1 MIGSSRR
8 DAMTQLT
15 KALTVVATIL
25 VGSTALVGS
34 ALAVDSP
41 FYPDNFKNPT
51 LPHPSVGSG
60 SGIPSQYRL
69 GD

>member
-1 MIGSSRR
+1 
-8 DAMTQLT
+8 MTQLT

-25 VGSTALVGS
+25 VGATALVGS

-60 SGIPSQYRL
+60 SGIPPQYRL

>member
-1 MIGSSRR
+1 
-8 DAMTQLT
+8 MTQFT

-25 VGSTALVGS
+25 VGATALAGS
-34 ALAVDSP
+34 ALAVDTP

-60 SGIPSQYRL
+60 SGIPPQYRL

>member
-1 MIGSSRR
+1 
-8 DAMTQLT
+8 MTQIA
-15 KALTVVATIL
+15 KALMVVATIV
-25 VGSTALVGS
+25 VGTATFAGL

-51 LPHPSVGSG
+51 LPSPSVSSG
-60 SGIPSQYRL
+60 SGIPAQYRL

>member
-1 MIGSSRR
+1 
-8 DAMTQLT
+8 MTQLT

-25 VGSTALVGS
+25 VGTTTFAGL
-34 ALAVDSP
+34 ALAVDTP

-60 SGIPSQYRL
+60 SGIPPQYRIR
-69 GD
+69 D

>member
-1 MIGSSRR
+1 MIGRLRR

-15 KALTVVATIL
+15 KALTVVVTIL
-25 VGSTALVGS
+25 VGSTTFAGL

-51 LPHPSVGSG
+51 LPHLSVGSG
-60 SGIPSQYRL
+60 SGIPSQYRI

>member
-1 MIGSSRR
+1 
-8 DAMTQLT
+8 MTQIT

-25 VGSTALVGS
+25 VGTTTFVGL

-41 FYPDNFKNPT
+41 FYPDNFKNQT
-51 LPHPSVGSG
+51 LPHPSVWSG